1 LDNLQLHSWATQD
14 PRRCGDRLTAAGAGQ
29 PGTKRNRV
37 FATVPERFTGWDTGS
52 VVFVADDLAAWLTGL
67 LADAGRKKL
76 TTLVLGTDQQRALRS
91 AATVAVQRTAGE
103 LRPDDAEQAGNVALV
118 VSQVFGEP
126 APGAPLAG
134 DETMLEGLQ
143 ARIAGQLA
151 ALDDASLTGTAQS
164 SADVLGV
171 GVTELAEKLTANL
184 LREIMASGSG
194 GGPLAPLAS
203 QLNHDRTHLQ
213 GQHLTGM
220 VSEVLDALARL
231 DDTRAAPAPTALE
244 QLPPEVTGFTA
255 RADEMARLAG
265 LLDPASTAEPGV
277 VSAVAG
283 LAGVGKTT
291 LAVQAGHAARRR
303 GWFGGGVLFVDLH
316 SYDEAP
322 VEPGQALDA
331 LLRALGVPAEH
342 IPPGAEERA
351 ATYRSKLAQ
360 IAHPVLLIA
369 DNASTEAQVKPLLP
383 GTGRHKVLV
392 TSRNTLAGLGARLVD
407 VTVLAEEDAI
417 ALLDG
422 ALRVARPDDERITAD
437 RQAALRL
444 ARACDGLPLALQIT
458 AALLKTDPT
467 LRAAELADEL
477 AIESERLEWLRY
489 DDGSGAGA
497 PSVAAAFELS
507 YRRLDAMSAAVF
519 RLLPVNP
526 SPDAS
531 TAAIAVLVELPI
543 GETRKVLARLA
554 RAHLVEA
561 APGAAGRWR
570 MHDLVRLYA
579 QRLCDAEDRRE
590 QARDRLFGHYLA
602 FARDHQAE
610 KDLTALE
617 AEIAGFM
624 GAVAWANDHQRHHD
638 VLELARALSQF
649 LFVRGHVD
657 EARLVRLRAV
667 QAASALDSTNDALW
681 AAHQLA
687 MLDGRTG
694 RPVEA
699 RAGFGDALKLAR
711 ELGDLSAERSARREM
726 GLLSQKNGQ
735 FAEARTEYEQALT
748 LAERLNDPKALFA
761 AVLDLAVVNRLTG
774 RTAEARQGFERE
786 LALAREL
793 GEPWALGVGL
803 SEYGDFLREHGDQ
816 ERARILLDE
825 AIQTS
830 ERIDYTYRLG
840 KCHQY
845 LAKLEE
851 QQGNTAEA
859 LANYRAALRYFERV
873 NAAELKEVP
882 ADLLTLE
889 TDPEIVQAVRAF
901 ASTTSSEEQVQLQR
915 EPGLLFT
922 DSADQLLSA
931 LADQERQNAD
941 PEAERKRSAHLKERL
956 GALRNAR
963 ESDFSDA
970 RTGLN
975 QPSHPPTKLGPQ

>member
-1 LDNLQLHSWATQD
+1 MSLDNVQLRSWVTRN
-14 PRRCGDRLTAAGAGQ
+14 PRRCGDRRNHCRCPSARHEL
-29 PGTKRNRV
+29 NRV
-37 FATVPERFTGWDTGS
+37 CVTVPNRFTGWDTGS

-76 TTLVLGTDQQRALRS
+76 TTLVLGTDQERALRS

-103 LRPDDAEQAGNVALV
+103 LCPDDEEQAGNVALV
-118 VSQVFGEP
+118 ISQVFGEP
-126 APGAPLAG
+126 APAAPLAG
-134 DETMLEGLQ
+134 DETMLERLQ

-151 ALDDASLTGTAQS
+151 ALDDISLTGTGQS

-171 GVTELAEKLTANL
+171 RVTELAEKLTAHL
-184 LREIMASGSG
+184 LQEIAVSGSR

-203 QLNHDRTHLQ
+203 QLNHDSTHLQ

-220 VSEVLDALARL
+220 VGEILEALARF
-231 DDTRAAPAPTALE
+231 DDTGAAAAPTAPE
-244 QLPPEVTGFTA
+244 QLPPEVTGFTG
-255 RADEMARLAG
+255 RDDDMARLAG
-265 LLDPASTAEPGV
+265 LLDPASTAQPVV

-291 LAVQAGHAARRR
+291 LAIQAGHAARRR
-303 GWFGGGVLFVDLH
+303 GWFGGGVLFIDLH
-316 SYDEAP
+316 GYDEAP

-331 LLRALGVPAEH
+331 LLRGLGVPTGQ
-342 IPPGAEERA
+342 IPHGAEERA
-351 ATYRSKLAQ
+351 AVYRSKLAQ
-360 IAHPVLLIA
+360 IAHPLLLIA

-407 VTVLAEEDAI
+407 VAVLQQEDAI
-417 ALLDG
+417 VLLDG
-422 ALRVARPDDERITAD
+422 ALRVGRPDDERITAD
-437 RQAALRL
+437 RQSALRL

-458 AALLKTDPT
+458 AALLKTDPA
-467 LRAAELADEL
+467 LSAAELADEL
-477 AIESERLEWLRY
+477 AVESERLERLRY

-507 YRRLDAMSAAVF
+507 YRRLDAASAAVF

-526 SPDAS
+526 GPDAS
-531 TAAIAVLVELPI
+531 TAAIAVLVDLSA

-554 RAHLVEA
+554 QAHLVEA

-570 MHDLVRLYA
+570 MHDLVGLYA
-579 QRLCDAEDRRE
+579 QRLSSTDDGRE

-610 KDLTALE
+610 KDMTALE
-617 AEIAGFM
+617 VEIAGLM
-624 GAVAWANDHQRHHD
+624 SAVAWAHDHQRHQD

-649 LFVRGHVD
+649 LFVRGRID

-667 QAASALDSTNDALW
+667 QAAAALGSKNDALW
-681 AAHQLA
+681 AAQQLA

-694 RPVEA
+694 RRAEA
-699 RAGFGDALKLAR
+699 RAGFADALKLAR

-735 FAEARTEYEQALT
+735 FAEARTEYEWALT
-748 LAERLNDPKALFA
+748 LAEGLNDPRALFA
-761 AVLDLAVVNRLTG
+761 AVLDLAVVNRLSG
-774 RTAEARQGFERE
+774 RPAEAREGFKRE

-803 SEYGDFLREHGDQ
+803 SEYGDFLRQYGDQ
-816 ERARILLDE
+816 ERSRILLNE
-825 AIQTS
+825 AMQTS
-830 ERIDYTYRLG
+830 EKIDYTYRLG

-845 LAKLEE
+845 LAMLEE
-851 QQGNTAEA
+851 QQGNNAEA
-859 LANYRAALRYFERV
+859 IANYRAALRYFERV

-882 ADLLTLE
+882 ADLLMAE
-889 TDPEIVQAVRAF
+889 TDPEIVQAVQTF
-901 ASTTSSEEQVQLQR
+901 ASTTSWEEEQVQLQQK
-915 EPGLLFT
+915 PGLLFT

-931 LADQERQNAD
+931 LVDQVRQNAD
-941 PEAERKRSAHLKERL
+941 PEAEKKRSAQLKERL
-956 GALRNAR
+956 GVLRNAR
-963 ESDFSDA
+963 ESYSSEA
-970 RTGLN
+970 RDGLD
-975 QPSHPPTKLGPQ
+975 QQSQRAD